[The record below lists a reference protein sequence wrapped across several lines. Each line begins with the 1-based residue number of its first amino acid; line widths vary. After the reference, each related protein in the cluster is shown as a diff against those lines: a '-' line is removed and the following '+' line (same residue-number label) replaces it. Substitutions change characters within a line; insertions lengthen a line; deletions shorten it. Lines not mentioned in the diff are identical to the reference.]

1 MTTIRIV
8 LLLSDAVLSS
18 LHQNGQIKGLNDFDY
33 LQITKDFCIVWETKT
48 LADIFL
54 FLALDEMETITSNNR
69 QFERIK

>member
-48 LADIFL
+48 LADIFYSL
-54 FLALDEMETITSNNR
+54 L
-69 QFERIK
+69 